1 MGKSPLEKLH
11 SRATAQAAAAGS
23 MVSAE
28 PLYLRCMHRLM
39 DEFLEESVLDQLP
52 IGA

>member
-11 SRATAQAAAAGS
+11 SRATAQAVAAGAAA
-23 MVSAE
+23 SAE
-28 PLYLRCMHRLM
+28 PLYLRCMDQLV
-39 DEFLEESVLDQLP
+39 DEFLEEAVLDQLP